1 MITLKNVSKTLGKH
15 LVLDNINYT
24 FENGMVYGLC
34 GHNGSGKTMLLRAI
48 AGLIVP
54 DDGEIII
61 DGKKLHNDISFP
73 PNAGIVI
80 ESMELLPKYNA
91 FDNLRLLADIKKIA
105 SDEDIRNSLER
116 VGLNSDLKV
125 KKFSLGMKQRLNV
138 AQAIFE
144 KQNIILLD
152 EPTNALDN
160 DGVQLIYSIIKEE
173 KQRGATVIVATH
185 HKEDLDELCDTIL
198 TVSEGRISFA
208 CYIHIFYMPER
219 GRVVLNRS
227 FMGRGLLMFGVGRIL
242 LRAARFS
249 DGKCRLRCCA
259 PCPRSGAP
267 EGGLP
272 IFSE

>member
-61 DGKKLHNDISFP
+61 DGEKLHRDISFP

-105 SDEDIRNSLER
+105 
-116 VGLNSDLKV
+116 
-125 KKFSLGMKQRLNV
+125 NV

-198 TVSEGRISFA
+198 TVSEGRLI
-208 CYIHIFYMPER
+208 E
-219 GRVVLNRS
+219 
-227 FMGRGLLMFGVGRIL
+227 
-242 LRAARFS
+242 
-249 DGKCRLRCCA
+249 
-259 PCPRSGAP
+259 
-267 EGGLP
+267 
-272 IFSE
+272 

>member
-144 KQNIILLD
+144 TPQLLPLD
-152 EPTNALDN
+152 EPTNALDT
-160 DGVQLIYSIIKEE
+160 DTIGCLKAILEDLKKKKSCII
-173 KQRGATVIVATH
+173 IATH
-185 HKEDLDELCDTIL
+185 DHQNITSLCDQIL
-198 TVSEGRISFA
+198 EMKEGNL
-208 CYIHIFYMPER
+208 YDK
-219 GRVVLNRS
+219 N
-227 FMGRGLLMFGVGRIL
+227 
-242 LRAARFS
+242 
-249 DGKCRLRCCA
+249 
-259 PCPRSGAP
+259 
-267 EGGLP
+267 
-272 IFSE
+272 